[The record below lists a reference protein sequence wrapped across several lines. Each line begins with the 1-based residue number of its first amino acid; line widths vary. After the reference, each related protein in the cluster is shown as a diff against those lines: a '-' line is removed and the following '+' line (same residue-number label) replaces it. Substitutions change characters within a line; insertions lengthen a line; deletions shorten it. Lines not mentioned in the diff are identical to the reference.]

1 MAKGIFKLRQHMRG
15 VVQKAWTGSLKT
27 NFVEYLLVAGG
38 GSAGSK
44 RTGESGGGGAGGVM
58 QGLTYIRPGTPIT
71 VTVGGG
77 GAAAVSDFYQGQN
90 GDNSVFGNLTAIG
103 GGAGAG
109 YANDFSGGVP
119 GAQKG
124 AFPGGSGGGMAQS
137 GEGGNAQGT
146 FRQGNAGGRESK
158 RHVNSAG
165 GGGGAGTVGNDGHG
179 NDGGNGGN
187 GVASYITGTLTT
199 FGGGGAGASQ
209 ASNIGAIGGEGGG
222 GASHGSNRLSGVNG
236 TVNTG
241 GGSGGGGD
249 SVAPAYAGVDSTGG
263 SGIVVVSYP
272 DVYANAVST
281 LNGTYSTSGSGSILL
296 NGTTQY
302 LTYPSNAA
310 YAFGTGDFT
319 VEFWIYPTSWAES
332 TMLVYANYSA
342 TASTGGLMIG
352 KVGSNFAVR
361 AANVADQL
369 TYGTLPTL
377 NSWTHVVVSR
387 SGTVLSLFYN
397 GTQVATTTNSYNFIQ
412 SDLSIGSENAGSEFA
427 GYISNVRAVKGT
439 AVYNPSSSS
448 ITVPTAPLTAIPG
461 TSFLLNTVSGS
472 HCADTSTISAAPTVY
487 TTAYPTW
494 DQLSPFATGL
504 GYKNRVYKWTTS
516 GTITF

>member
-1 MAKGIFKLRQHMRG
+1 MRG
-15 VVQKAWTGSLKT
+15 VVQKSWTGSLKT

-44 RTGESGGGGAGGVM
+44 KVGESGGGGAGGVM
-58 QGLTYIRPGTPIT
+58 QGLTYIQPGTPIT

-77 GAAAVSDFYQGQN
+77 GAAAVSDYYQGKN
-90 GDNSVFGNLTAIG
+90 GDNSVFGNLNAIG

-179 NDGGNGGN
+179 NSGGNGGN
-187 GVASYITGTLTT
+187 GVASYITGTITT

-209 ASNIGAIGGEGGG
+209 ASSIGAIGGEGGG
-222 GASHGSNRLSGVNG
+222 GASHGSDRVSGVNG

-241 GGSGGGGD
+241 GGSGGCGD
-249 SVAPAYAGVDSTGG
+249 TAGTDSTGG

-272 DVYANAVST
+272 DIYANAVST
-281 LNGTYSTSGSGSILL
+281 LNGTYSTTGSGSLSFD
-296 NGTTQY
+296 GSSQY
-302 LTYPSNAA
+302 LTYASNAA
-310 YAFGTGDFT
+310 WALGSTFT
-319 VEFWIYPTSWAES
+319 LEFWTYPTAFSSSNKRYFDTSNNGSGGFSLRTTNTGVVALDVTATGQTTTNLSLNTWTHVAVVVTS
-332 TMLVYANYSA
+332 GTLAIYFNGVAQALTGGGLTGINVTGTLGLTVGNFG
-342 TASTGGLMIG
+342 TASTYAYQGYMTNIRVVKGVAVYTGNFTPSTVPLQTTQPAATNIAAITGTSTGL
-352 KVGSNFAVR
+352 
-361 AANVADQL
+361 L
-369 TYGTLPTL
+369 L
-377 NSWTHVVVSR
+377 NSVSG
-387 SGTVLSLFYN
+387 SSCADISTN
-397 GTQVATTTNSYNFIQ
+397 GFGA
-412 SDLSIGSENAGSEFA
+412 
-427 GYISNVRAVKGT
+427 
-439 AVYNPSSSS
+439 SSSS
-448 ITVPTAPLTAIPG
+448 
-461 TSFLLNTVSGS
+461 
-472 HCADTSTISAAPTVY
+472 TIAPT
-487 TTAYPTW
+487 W
-494 DQLSPFATGL
+494 NQLSPFATGL
-504 GYKNRVYKWTTS
+504 GYKNRVYKWTSS

>member
-1 MAKGIFKLRQHMRG
+1 MRG

-44 RTGESGGGGAGGVM
+44 HIGASGGGGAGGVI
-58 QGLTYIRPGTPIT
+58 QGLTYIQPGTPIT

-77 GAAAVSDFYQGQN
+77 GGAALSNGYQGQN
-90 GDNSVFGNLTAIG
+90 GNDSVFGNLTAIG

-109 YANDFSGGVP
+109 YGNDYTGSFGP
-119 GAQKG
+119 GANRG
-124 AFPGGSGGGMAQS
+124 ALPGGSGGGMSQS
-137 GEGGNAQGT
+137 GEGGNASGT
-146 FRQGNAGGRESK
+146 FRQGNAGGRES
-158 RHVNSAG
+158 RRYVNSAG

-179 NDGGNGGN
+179 NSGGNGGN

-209 ASNIGAIGGEGGG
+209 LGNIGAIGGVGGG
-222 GASHGSNRLSGVNG
+222 GASCGSDRVSGVNG

-241 GGSGGGGD
+241 GGSGGGGH
-249 SVAPAYAGVDSTGG
+249 SPAPAPTGVDSTGG

-272 DVYANAVST
+272 DIYANAVST

-319 VEFWIYPTSWAES
+319 VEFWIYPTSWAET
-332 TMLVYANYSA
+332 TMLVYGTYSSA
-342 TASTGGLMIG
+342 AGTGGILIG
-352 KVGSNFAVR
+352 KIGSSFTVR

-472 HCADTSTISAAPTVY
+472 YSADTSTISAAPTVY

-504 GYKNRVYKWTTS
+504 GYKNRVYKWTSS